1 MAVPTHADTLQ
12 PVELA
17 DGVEIHLRVAGPVV
31 RSLAWLIDAAV
42 YLGILILLFIL
53 MGLLT
58 PQLGNKTVQGILLLC
73 LFFLGWFYNVFFEMG
88 KRAATPGQR
97 LMKLKVSSVSGAPV
111 RLPQSII
118 RNVLRFVDMMPFG
131 YFFGLV
137 CCLFTQRFQRLG
149 DLVADTVVVYAELP
163 AHKAPPHQVHA
174 EPQAPAEPLTR
185 AEQAAL
191 LQFLERAP
199 LWPDARKVEM
209 SNLLA
214 PLTGKTG
221 MEGLAKTCGM
231 ALWLNQGRK

>member
-1 MAVPTHADTLQ
+1 MPASSHADTMQ

-17 DGVEIHLRVAGPVV
+17 EGVEIHLRVAGPAA
-31 RSLAWLIDAAV
+31 RSLAWLVDAFIYAGV
-42 YLGILILLFIL
+42 LLVLLMVMGFLAAPLGD
-53 MGLLT
+53 
-58 PQLGNKTVQGILLLC
+58 KTAQGILLLC
-73 LFFLGWFYNVFFEMG
+73 MFFLSWFYNVFFEMG
-88 KRAATPGQR
+88 KRSATPGQR
-97 LMKLKVSSVSGAPV
+97 VMNLKVSSVTGTPV

-118 RNVLRFVDMMPFG
+118 RNVLRFVDMMPVG
-131 YFFGLV
+131 YFFGLA

-149 DLVADTVVVYAELP
+149 DLVADTVVVYAEAP
-163 AHKAPPHQVHA
+163 VSKVPPHQVHA
-174 EPQAPAEPLTR
+174 EPVAPAEVLTR

-214 PLTGKTG
+214 PLTGKQG
-221 MEGLAKTCGM
+221 MEGLARTCGM